1 MNAMANVDPP
11 INNKVNKNVYFR
23 PIRSPRRPKMIPP
36 KGLAINPAPNA
47 ANVDKNAAVGSF
59 FGKKDNEI
67 IADKEPKI

>member
-47 ANVDKNAAVGSF
+47 AKVDKNAAVGSF